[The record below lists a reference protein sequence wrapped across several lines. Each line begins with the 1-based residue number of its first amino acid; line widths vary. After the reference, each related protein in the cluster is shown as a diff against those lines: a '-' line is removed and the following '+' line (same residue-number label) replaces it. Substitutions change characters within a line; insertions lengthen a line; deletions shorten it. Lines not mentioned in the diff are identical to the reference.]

1 MSRPL
6 PHASRIL
13 PIVLA
18 MLSSTAT
25 ACSSLATSP
34 SWVGGGLAV
43 SAPERIAAEE
53 AKEERE
59 RRIIASQ
66 PNQVGAKHMLI
77 MHDESTSK
85 PPALHRTRAEAMA
98 RAQEALVKVRGGG
111 NFDEIVKV
119 YTDEPGGPE
128 RNGDL
133 GVFDR
138 GTMVKQF
145 SDVAFGLKVGE
156 ISEIVETK
164 YGFHII
170 KRTE

>member
-1 MSRPL
+1 MRRPL
-6 PHASRIL
+6 ATILL
-13 PIVLA
+13 PIALG
-18 MLSSTAT
+18 AT

-53 AKEERE
+53 AREERE
-59 RRIIASQ
+59 RRIVASQ
-66 PNQVGAKHMLI
+66 PSQVGARHILV
-77 MHDESTSK
+77 MHDDSTSK
-85 PPALHRTRAEAMA
+85 PPPLKRTRAEAQR
-98 RAQEALVKVRGGG
+98 RAQEALLKIRGGES
-111 NFDEIVKV
+111 FDEVVKV
-119 YTDEPGGPE
+119 YTDEPGGVE
-128 RNGDL
+128 RSGDL

-138 GTMVKQF
+138 GTMVKAF

-156 ISEIVETK
+156 VSEIVETK